1 MRMNGPGRRKD
12 GSKGR
17 GNAKPRQPPRAES
30 GSRGRDSVRGGGSPS
45 PQAEIQASGGRGRGP
60 WADGTCCPSPL
71 RHARQVRPLGCRG
84 AGERRLWR
92 GARQRHTAEDVP
104 AGTGVRGRCE
114 PLGAAGAA
122 KQTPDPG
129 PEPGPPAARPST
141 LSCQGATPRR
151 PARESG
157 PIRLHKVDEKGG
169 FGAELRSIN
178 KQHDGFLPPLPSL
191 VHGARALVCFGL
203 IVVCFC
209 IFPTAV
215 KWIPPF
221 LGVFMFFI
229 PVGDAAGPLGTSASD
244 DEVSLQELTQ
254 LALSVR
260 RAASG
265 AADTRVSVS
274 WELLGPY
281 VLRQAPTAMLVGRRG
296 RAPLRGEGEHP
307 SLQRM

>member
-17 GNAKPRQPPRAES
+17 GNAKPWQPARAES

-141 LSCQGATPRR
+141 S
-151 PARESG
+151 PAR
-157 PIRLHKVDEKGG
+157 
-169 FGAELRSIN
+169 A
-178 KQHDGFLPPLPSL
+178 
-191 VHGARALVCFGL
+191 
-203 IVVCFC
+203 
-209 IFPTAV
+209 
-215 KWIPPF
+215 
-221 LGVFMFFI
+221 
-229 PVGDAAGPLGTSASD
+229 
-244 DEVSLQELTQ
+244 
-254 LALSVR
+254 
-260 RAASG
+260 
-265 AADTRVSVS
+265 
-274 WELLGPY
+274 
-281 VLRQAPTAMLVGRRG
+281 
-296 RAPLRGEGEHP
+296 
-307 SLQRM
+307 

>member
-60 WADGTCCPSPL
+60 RDDGTCCPSPL
-71 RHARQVRPLGCRG
+71 RHARQVGPLGCRG

-92 GARQRHTAEDVP
+92 GACQRHTAEDVP

-141 LSCQGATPRR
+141 LSCQGVTPRR

-169 FGAELRSIN
+169 FGAELRPVN

-191 VHGARALVCFGL
+191 VHGARVLLCFGL
-203 IVVCFC
+203 VFVFFVFFQLQLNG
-209 IFPTAV
+209 FPR
-215 KWIPPF
+215 F
-221 LGVFMFFI
+221 L
-229 PVGDAAGPLGTSASD
+229 
-244 DEVSLQELTQ
+244 VSLCFSSPWATLP
-254 LALSVR
+254 VP
-260 RAASG
+260 
-265 AADTRVSVS
+265 
-274 WELLGPY
+274 WELLRVTMKCLCRSSRSSPC
-281 VLRQAPTAMLVGRRG
+281 P
-296 RAPLRGEGEHP
+296 
-307 SLQRM
+307 